1 MATSTTATERVNW
14 RVIFGTGPEDRQK
27 YIDYG
32 DGSWLSQDAEVRA
45 RRFYAYLVENGV
57 QACLTRND
65 FWVAGDELF
74 IAPQPEPEAEPVM
87 HKTRTFEEEVGV
99 YRADASPNFWGEV
112 VSEHSTI
119 AHAVCTCGWKA
130 SNNDSRRLAQ
140 VAARAHRKEMEIA

>member
-1 MATSTTATERVNW
+1 MTVTITTTERVNW

-45 RRFYAYLVENGV
+45 RRFYAYLVSNNV

-65 FWVAGDELF
+65 AWVAGDELF
-74 IAPQPEPEAEPVM
+74 IDPQPEPESAPVV

-99 YRADASPNFWGEV
+99 QRGDASPNFWGEV

-119 AHAVCTCGWKA
+119 AHAVCSCGWKA

-140 VAARAHRKEMEIA
+140 VAARAHREQMEAE